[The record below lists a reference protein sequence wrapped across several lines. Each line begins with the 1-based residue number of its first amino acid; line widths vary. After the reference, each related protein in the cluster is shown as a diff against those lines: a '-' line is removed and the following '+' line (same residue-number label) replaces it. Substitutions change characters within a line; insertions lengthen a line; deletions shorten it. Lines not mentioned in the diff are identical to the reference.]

1 MINVGPFL
9 FISILGIVFWVQ
21 EGRVSQGYFFSMA
34 YLGLSFF
41 VISDLLYIPYL
52 VFLFKG
58 LSFNTHELIS
68 NRISFYLIR
77 GFEAKDYNN
86 IIFL

>member
-1 MINVGPFL
+1 MQ
-9 FISILGIVFWVQ
+9 ILLVF
-21 EGRVSQGYFFSMA
+21 
-34 YLGLSFF
+34 GLTLYSFCH
-41 VISDLLYIPYL
+41 L

-77 GFEAKDYNN
+77 GFEAKNYNN
-86 IIFL
+86 IIFSQNSLVQLTISLG